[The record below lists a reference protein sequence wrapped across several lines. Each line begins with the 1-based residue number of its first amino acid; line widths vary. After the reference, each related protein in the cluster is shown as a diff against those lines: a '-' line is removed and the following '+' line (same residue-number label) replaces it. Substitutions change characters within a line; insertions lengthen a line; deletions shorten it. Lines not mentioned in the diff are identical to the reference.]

1 MRNGRARE
9 VGARAG
15 RTVSGKGD
23 SAEGG
28 EAWYHSQAYLY
39 LYSYSYIVKETVD
52 NWSTAYRHFSPI
64 SENTAVGGHGYT
76 FFQRLLNYLNS
87 TILQSRV
94 RHQPP
99 STCDFVNDTCQGRL
113 QQRPAH
119 AEQPVVIR
127 QITRKL
133 HPPAEYLI
141 EYFS

>member
-28 EAWYHSQAYLY
+28 EAWYHSRSQAYLY
-39 LYSYSYIVKETVD
+39 LYSYSYIVKRRSITGQLHIVISVQSRRTRQSED
-52 NWSTAYRHFSPI
+52 TAIP
-64 SENTAVGGHGYT
+64 
-76 FFQRLLNYLNS
+76 FFGDYLNS

-94 RHQPP
+94 RRQPP
-99 STCDFVNDTCQGRL
+99 STCDFVNDTCQDRL